1 MEAKQML
8 FAFWLIVA
16 IAVIAVFAFKI
27 NSLKLDK
34 EPKDVSRDIALLVD
48 RLSTINAKAEITYLL
63 EEGSD
68 ARLVDGE
75 VQFLFDG
82 VKVESYPVVNSEK
95 IKLEKVEGGIKI
107 IKNE

>member
-27 NSLKLDK
+27 NSLKLEK
-34 EPKDVSRDIALLVD
+34 EPKDISRDIALIID
-48 RLSTINAKAEITYLL
+48 RLGTIDANAEITYLL
-63 EEGSD
+63 EENSEIK
-68 ARLVDGE
+68 LVDGE
-75 VQFLFDG
+75 VQFFFEG
-82 VKVESYPVVNSEK
+82 VKVESYPVISSDK
-95 IKLEKVEGGIKI
+95 IKLEKIERGVKI

>member
-1 MEAKQML
+1 MEAKQIL

-16 IAVIAVFAFKI
+16 VAVIATFAFKI

-34 EPKDVSRDIALLVD
+34 EPKDVSRDIALIID
-48 RLSTINAKAEITYLL
+48 RLNTINAKAEITYLL

-68 ARLVDGE
+68 VKLTGKE
-75 VQFLFDG
+75 VQFFFND
-82 VKVESYPVVNSEK
+82 VRVESYPVVSSDK
-95 IKLEKVEGGIKI
+95 IKLEKVEGGVKI